1 MIIREI
7 EPAGSIT
14 RSGMKELDYCL
25 NPYLGCSHRC
35 LYCYAIDMTYE
46 KEASENWGDVIF
58 VRKNID
64 RRLASDIKGLKRG
77 IVGISTITDPYQPVE
92 AQYRLT
98 GKCLEILLKNGFR
111 VTVQTKSP
119 LVRLDLPLLARYRKM
134 SDLGVTITTLNK
146 SKSLIFE
153 TRTPSPSARVSVLKE
168 ASSMGIPTWI
178 YYGPIIRGFNDS
190 PGDIHDIMNAA
201 SESSSRII
209 YDFFQEYR
217 GAMNLIRK
225 EKAPVPT
232 GMEDNDG
239 WMARVKKIIEEES
252 SAFGIRSNSESEEW
266 LAERR
271 AMFRTL
277 F

>member
-7 EPAGSIT
+7 ESAGSIT

-35 LYCYAIDMTYE
+35 LYCYAIDMTHE
-46 KEASENWGDVIF
+46 KEAAENWGDVIF

-64 RRLASDIKGLKRG
+64 RRLVSDIKGMKRG
-77 IVGISTITDPYQPVE
+77 IVGVSTITDPYQPVE
-92 AQYRLT
+92 ARYRLT
-98 GKCLEILLKNGFR
+98 GKCLEILLRNGFR

-119 LVRLDLPLLARYRKM
+119 LVRLDLPLLARYRNM
-134 SDLGVTITTLNK
+134 SDLGVTITTLNQ
-146 SKSLIFE
+146 SKALVFE
-153 TRTPSPSARVSVLKE
+153 TRTPSPSARLSVLKE
-168 ASSMGIPTWI
+168 ASSLGIPTWI

-190 PGDIHDIMNAA
+190 LEEIRDIMKAA

-209 YDFFQEYR
+209 YDFFQEYG
-217 GAMNLIRK
+217 GAMNLIKK
-225 EKAPVPT
+225 EKISLPSRMQGNA
-232 GMEDNDG
+232 G
-239 WMARVKKIIEEES
+239 WMAKVKQMIGDES
-252 SAFGIRSNSESEEW
+252 VEYGVKSNSESEEW

-271 AMFRTL
+271 SMFRTL

>member
-7 EPAGSIT
+7 ESAGSIT

-46 KEASENWGDVIF
+46 KEASENWGDIIF
-58 VRKNID
+58 LRKNID
-64 RRLASDIKGLKRG
+64 RKLASDIKGMKRG

-92 AQYRLT
+92 AKYRLT
-98 GKCLEILLKNGFR
+98 GKCLEILLRNGFR

-119 LVRLDLPLLARYRKM
+119 LVRMDLPLLARYRNM
-134 SDLGVTITTLNK
+134 SDLGITITTLNQ
-146 SKSLIFE
+146 SKSLLFE

-168 ASSMGIPTWI
+168 ASSLGIPTWI

-190 PGDIHDIMNAA
+190 PGDISSIIKAA
-201 SESSSRII
+201 SETSSRII

-217 GAMNLIRK
+217 GAMNMIRK
-225 EKAPVPT
+225 ENISMSSEPEGNA
-232 GMEDNDG
+232 G
-239 WMARVKKIIEEES
+239 WMARIKKMIEEES
-252 SAFGIRSNSESEEW
+252 ESFGIRSNSESEEW

-271 AMFRTL
+271 TMFRTL